1 MIRWACGA
9 YKERYTKQ
17 SCSFWPRYAPNRL
30 SAGAS
35 PQSPLGSLQHP
46 KPLDGLGGGVVR
58 GRGTRDGRG
67 GKGKKRG
74 KKGKRE
80 DGIREEAEHPRFSD
94 GLTPLD
100 RIIAIIYQDGYDGR
114 LVVGLSCLTEWVTRV
129 YSRYFFNQPI
139 RSKEQLWW
147 QQFLWIFDL
156 TFFYKTYVLA
166 IALTANLV
174 DVRY

>member
-1 MIRWACGA
+1 MGA
-9 YKERYTKQ
+9 ILLRGGEGRERK
-17 SCSFWPRYAPNRL
+17 REE
-30 SAGAS
+30 
-35 PQSPLGSLQHP
+35 
-46 KPLDGLGGGVVR
+46 
-58 GRGTRDGRG
+58 GRGSEGMEDR
-67 GKGKKRG
+67 KGEG
-74 KKGKRE
+74 KGKRE
-80 DGIREEAEHPRFSD
+80 ERRGRGREKDGIREEAEHPRFLD
-94 GLTPLD
+94 ELTPLD